1 MTMVNLTGT
10 IGEDVTAEG
19 ILAGLERCVGSVD
32 LYIDS
37 PGGDVVESNAI
48 SLALAQFAM
57 GHPEMEYTATVGGL
71 CASAAANLL
80 VKLPKAFRIK
90 AYSGSLIMYHSVS
103 TIIEGNP
110 QQLRDMS
117 VMMELVNEGVVRALS
132 SRTTLDLGTIKAAFT
147 GGREL
152 WLDGQAAMECGL
164 VDELIDTEPV
174 VYEIAANAKNEKI
187 LKLVAEYKKSQ
198 HKTEAKMDENE
209 VKAPEAKAEETP
221 EVKAE
226 ETTETKEE
234 IKEEVEKELETP
246 APEVD
251 WEAKY
256 TACQAEC
263 DELKKEVEGLKA
275 LVAKYKP
282 TAKPTDAKQA
292 VKADWLSLVKEL
304 NAKHL
309 PEADYDREYVKLKA
323 ENKDKFD
330 AFMKER
336 TVR

>member
-1 MTMVNLTGT
+1 MTINITGT
-10 IGEDVTAEG
+10 IGCDISSSDVLAALAE
-19 ILAGLERCVGSVD
+19 CTGSVD
-32 LYIDS
+32 IYLDS
-37 PGGDVVESNAI
+37 PGGDVVESNAM
-48 SLALAQFAM
+48 SLAIAQFAM
-57 GHPEMEYTATVGGL
+57 GHPEMTYTATVGGL

-80 VKLPKAFRIK
+80 VKLPKAFTIK
-90 AYSGSLIMYHSVS
+90 AYSGSLIMYHSV
-103 TIIEGNP
+103 TTMIDGNP
-110 QQLRDMS
+110 QQLRDVS
-117 VMMELVNEGVVRALS
+117 VMMDLVNEGVVRALS
-132 SRTTLDLGTIKAAFT
+132 ARTTLDLATIKAAFT

-152 WLDGQAAMECGL
+152 WLDGNEAKDCGL
-164 VDELIDTEPV
+164 VDELIDAEPV
-174 VYEIAANAKNEKI
+174 MVEFTANAKNSRI
-187 LKLVAEYKKSQ
+187 LKLVAEYKSQ

-251 WEAKY
+251 WEAECGKLK
-256 TACQAEC
+256 AEC
-263 DELKKEVEGLKA
+263 DELKKEIEGLKA

-282 TAKPTDAKQA
+282 SAKPTDAKQA
-292 VKADWLSLVKEL
+292 VKADWLSLVRAL

-309 PEADYDREYVKLKA
+309 PEAEYDREYVKLKA
-323 ENKDKFD
+323 EHQTEFQ

>member
-10 IGEDVTAEG
+10 IGEDITTSDIV
-19 ILAGLERCVGSVD
+19 AGLERCVGSVD

-37 PGGDVVESNAI
+37 PGGDVVESNAM

-80 VKLPKAFRIK
+80 VKLPRAFRIK

-110 QQLRDMS
+110 QQLRDVS
-117 VMMELVNEGVVRALS
+117 VMMDLVNEGVVRALS
-132 SRTTLDLGTIKAAFT
+132 SRTTLDLSTIKAAFT

-152 WLDGQAAMECGL
+152 WLDGHAAVECGL
-164 VDELIDTEPV
+164 ADELIDSEPV

-187 LKLVAEYKKSQ
+187 LKLVAEYRST

-251 WEAKY
+251 WEAECGKLK
-256 TACQAEC
+256 AEC
-263 DELKKEVEGLKA
+263 DELKKEIEGLKA

-282 TAKPTDAKQA
+282 TAKPADAKQA
-292 VKADWLSLVKEL
+292 VKADWLSMVREL

-309 PEADYDREYVKLKA
+309 PEAEYDKEYVKLKA
-323 ENKDKFD
+323 EHRGEFD
-330 AFMKER
+330 AFMKSR